1 MGSDEGSCLYCCD
14 ISSVSFI
21 ATATAGS
28 IKIQDAI
35 DSVPSNN
42 PELVFIWVSAENIFG
57 SGGKASVQRVSGD
70 RAAFYGCGI
79 LSYRDALLDGT
90 GSHYYSN
97 CYIEGA
103 TDFICGNA
111 ASLFEP
117 FTIQAI
123 LIAQDRPQMF
133 LFKQH
138 NHQTDISWLWFM
150 HCHSELQ
157 TGWGLKQHLSSRM
170 DKAQINLSSLHL
182 KTSLP
187 ASIQNQ
193 PSQFGMFEK
202 DG

>member
-28 IKIQDAI
+28 IVVNCYSDKGRSVRSGDFKKIQDAI

-111 ASLFEP
+111 ASLFEVSAT
-117 FTIQAI
+117 FYA
-123 LIAQDRPQMF
+123 L
-133 LFKQH
+133 L
-138 NHQTDISWLWFM
+138 
-150 HCHSELQ
+150 
-157 TGWGLKQHLSSRM
+157 LSCE
-170 DKAQINLSSLHL
+170 N
-182 KTSLP
+182 
-187 ASIQNQ
+187 
-193 PSQFGMFEK
+193 
-202 DG
+202 

>member
-1 MGSDEGSCLYCCD
+1 MGSDE
-14 ISSVSFI
+14 VSFI

-28 IKIQDAI
+28 IVVNCYSDKGRSVRSGDFKKIQDAI

-42 PELVFIWVSAENIFG
+42 PELNIFG

-111 ASLFEP
+111 ASLFEENGE
-117 FTIQAI
+117 TMM
-123 LIAQDRPQMF
+123 LIR
-133 LFKQH
+133 LK
-138 NHQTDISWLWFM
+138 TRK
-150 HCHSELQ
+150 Q
-157 TGWGLKQHLSSRM
+157 TGI
-170 DKAQINLSSLHL
+170 A
-182 KTSLP
+182 T
-187 ASIQNQ
+187 
-193 PSQFGMFEK
+193 
-202 DG
+202 